1 MGDSEARELVDERRT
16 SNAVV
21 RRMVIVLILR
31 CVAQA
36 AVRSRERSGR
46 GKGRPK
52 VNFEKMKSLEC
63 LSLFLAAMCMIEYKG
78 SKSGGTSGVKPN
90 SDGLAK
96 FFLCDPSLRDL

>member
-31 CVAQA
+31 CVARA

-46 GKGRPK
+46 GREDRKK
-52 VNFEKMKSLEC
+52 
-63 LSLFLAAMCMIEYKG
+63 
-78 SKSGGTSGVKPN
+78 
-90 SDGLAK
+90 
-96 FFLCDPSLRDL
+96 LCGK